1 MKTDPKR
8 YVIPLLA
15 GILVLALGIAPA
27 SAKVYPSFY
36 RGVRPLGMGDAFTAV
51 VDDEN
56 ALFYNPAG
64 LSKVDTLTFGVVNPM
79 LEASADSI
87 DLFYDA
93 DDTDMDE
100 TDEVVELMRDY
111 LGEHQHLRGGV
122 FPHVG
127 LNIAGYGVMVGV
139 LAQAT
144 LDAEIRNPTWPQA
157 EMDYVYDRGLVA
169 GVGGRIPFLDLRL
182 GATLKYISRSS
193 LNETYTATDIAD
205 DDFEDEFDDDLKDG
219 SSVALDLGLIYR
231 LPWLEWA
238 ETDVGF
244 TIQHLPE
251 MQFGDAL
258 DQETQANIGIAAKKG
273 FGGFDVIAA
282 LDYVDLTN
290 TIGEDRDIPKRL
302 HMGVEVELPMILAVR
317 LGLNQGYL
325 TYGLSADLWVVKLDF
340 ASYSEEAGA
349 YAGQRDDRRY
359 VGQLT
364 LGW

>member
-1 MKTDPKR
+1 MKR
-8 YVIPLLA
+8 YLVLCLASLLA
-15 GILVLALGIAPA
+15 LAVLGQSA

-64 LSKVDTLTFGVVNPM
+64 LSKIDTLNLGVVNPL

-87 DLFYDA
+87 DLAYDA
-93 DDTDMDE
+93 DDTDLDD
-100 TDEVVELMRDY
+100 TGEVEELMREY
-111 LGEHQHLRGGV
+111 LGEHQHIRGAI
-122 FPHVG
+122 FPHAG
-127 LNIAGYGVMVGV
+127 FNIAGYGVMVGY

-144 LDAEIRNPTWPQA
+144 LDAEFRDQWPVA
-157 EMDYVYDRGLVA
+157 EVDYVYDHGLVA
-169 GVGGRIPFLDLRL
+169 GVGGQIPFLDLRL
-182 GATLKYISRSS
+182 GATLKYINRSS
-193 LNETYTATDIAD
+193 LNEVYTVADITD
-205 DDFEDEFDDDLKDG
+205 DDFEDNFEDDLEDG
-219 SSVALDLGLIYR
+219 SSVALDLGVIYG
-231 LPWLEWA
+231 LPWIEWA
-238 ETDVGF
+238 DTDLGF

-258 DQETQANIGIAAKKG
+258 DQETQANFGIAAKKG
-273 FGGFDVIAA
+273 FGGFNVIAA
-282 LDYVDLTN
+282 LDYVDLTH

-302 HMGVEVELPMILAVR
+302 HMGVEVELPMILSLR

-325 TYGLSADLWVVKLDF
+325 TYGLSADLWVLKLDF
-340 ASYSEEAGA
+340 AGYTEEAGA
-349 YAGQRDDRRY
+349 HAGQRDDRRY